1 MAPFDHTGTL
11 IVMANP
17 DSHELV
23 CASSTAASH
32 RCGAISGSRFC
43 TVNSTVHSSGG
54 PQTFSS
60 VGEPG
65 HSRDGHTD
73 LSASNLR
80 GPVRRRFRQKVKVT
94 SRGQEVEE
102 AENEKPQSW
111 GNGDK
116 GVPTQHTY
124 HIRVNSWCVNY
135 NINNYRGLVCGDR
148 CAVLLSGSF
157 RAKIACRCHA
167 VRAQV
172 QVSTALSKCAS
183 PTQVQPR
190 SVTVSLRL

>member
-43 TVNSTVHSSGG
+43 TVNSAVPGTQFRGASN
-54 PQTFSS
+54 SS

-80 GPVRRRFRQKVKVT
+80 GPVRRRFRQKVKV
-94 SRGQEVEE
+94 V
-102 AENEKPQSW
+102 
-111 GNGDK
+111 
-116 GVPTQHTY
+116 V
-124 HIRVNSWCVNY
+124 
-135 NINNYRGLVCGDR
+135 
-148 CAVLLSGSF
+148 
-157 RAKIACRCHA
+157 
-167 VRAQV
+167 
-172 QVSTALSKCAS
+172 
-183 PTQVQPR
+183 
-190 SVTVSLRL
+190 